1 MIFFLALVQLFFSVV
16 IGLYFLNQ
24 LRSQREG
31 KTPKA
36 WILAGSGDGF

>member
-24 LRSQREG
+24 L
-31 KTPKA
+31 KA
-36 WILAGSGDGF
+36 LILAGSGDGF